1 MNRNSI
7 NFYGYNKQIY
17 KDCLPQIRVMNLNH
31 AAILNTWFLVVSLAA
46 LLIRFINPGIFTRF
60 NMLGLTRVS
69 EAPFLIFFLLAL
81 LLELL
86 ILYVRKKPAFDSR
99 FIVYGNMLL
108 ILAFSIFSS
117 AAQAYKASVFFPVFL
132 TLLSVAYIDT
142 FYGMLLFFVAC
153 SAVFLLTVF
162 QGIAGLPA
170 LAAKTTSIALED
182 LMLLFFF
189 FILALVLHYT
199 IQRTRIRQFVVYL
212 RSLQLTRELE
222 VKSSFDTLTSLLNR
236 NRFMTMV
243 EEALRRPYNDYPTVC
258 LVDLDN
264 FKQINDK
271 LGHQMGDKAIQLT
284 GQTIIE
290 ALHMDL
296 QERWSFPE
304 RAILESASFAG
315 RLGGDEFILFLRG
328 CKSRE
333 EVEKKLFE
341 ILHTL
346 NGISFENLNGLSA
359 SLGVTE
365 IFPEEKDID
374 NIYRRADEALYRS
387 KETGK
392 NRIMFYR
399 KAEE

>member
-1 MNRNSI
+1 
-7 NFYGYNKQIY
+7 
-17 KDCLPQIRVMNLNH
+17 
-31 AAILNTWFLVVSLAA
+31 
-46 LLIRFINPGIFTRF
+46 
-60 NMLGLTRVS
+60 
-69 EAPFLIFFLLAL
+69 
-81 LLELL
+81 
-86 ILYVRKKPAFDSR
+86 
-99 FIVYGNMLL
+99 
-108 ILAFSIFSS
+108 
-117 AAQAYKASVFFPVFL
+117 
-132 TLLSVAYIDT
+132 
-142 FYGMLLFFVAC
+142 
-153 SAVFLLTVF
+153 
-162 QGIAGLPA
+162 
-170 LAAKTTSIALED
+170 
-182 LMLLFFF
+182 
-189 FILALVLHYT
+189 
-199 IQRTRIRQFVVYL
+199 
-212 RSLQLTRELE
+212 
-222 VKSSFDTLTSLLNR
+222 
-236 NRFMTMV
+236 
-243 EEALRRPYNDYPTVC
+243 
-258 LVDLDN
+258 N

-333 EVEKKLFE
+333 EVEKMLFE

-374 NIYRRADEALYRS
+374 NIYRRADEALYQS

-392 NRIMFYR
+392 NRITFYR